1 MNPHDTDLLSP
12 RKRTTVPTKA
22 AALPSLGTTLSPN
35 AEIWRAMARVGYGP
49 TAAQIRA
56 MQTAP
61 HAPTWARQP
70 MDTAC
75 AANQQNRRRA

>member
-12 RKRTTVPTKA
+12 RHRTAVQAMA
-22 AALPSLGTTLSPN
+22 AALPSQDTTLSPN
-35 AEIWRAMARVGYGP
+35 AETWRTMARVGYGP

-56 MQTAP
+56 MHSAP

-70 MDTAC
+70 MDAAC